1 MPSTT
6 DLRTQPPIAK
16 AELAKVERPESLRQ
30 TVISKF
36 DACPRSFYLYCKYDG
51 GAPAARLDRGI
62 VFHEFV
68 ERAVRMMID
77 TDETSMPPE
86 VAKDLIGSIVTE
98 RKDLVVPEYEQNALR
113 AMAWHW
119 ANATIIDPEEVV
131 GLEQKIELALPG
143 GKVHGTPDF
152 ATITQFGYAQIDDY
166 KTSLAIPSMDE
177 LENGAKS
184 FQGRL
189 YCLLFAFGIPEGES
203 LPLGKGLEEF
213 RFRTVYPRF
222 VTDDGELVS
231 REVIYSRDQLVDFR
245 RTIES
250 HLEKIEH
257 GFATG
262 EFPASPGSHC
272 AECPARAECPIPETV
287 HEIAWIDTLEEA
299 EQALELHLT
308 RDAVQRRLMKSVSAF
323 HESYAQ
329 PIFVGDYSYDRRLE
343 TRRSVDWEAAEAE
356 GRVLP
361 EHIKK
366 IPSTPF
372 RKRKQ
377 TKDER
382 DERNGTG

>member
-1 MPSTT
+1 VTATT

-86 VAKDLIGSIVTE
+86 VAKDLIGSIITE

-222 VTDDGELVS
+222 VTDDG
-231 REVIYSRDQLVDFR
+231 RARQPGG
-245 RTIES
+245 
-250 HLEKIEH
+250 HLLPRS
-257 GFATG
+257 A
-262 EFPASPGSHC
+262 
-272 AECPARAECPIPETV
+272 
-287 HEIAWIDTLEEA
+287 
-299 EQALELHLT
+299 
-308 RDAVQRRLMKSVSAF
+308 RRLPP
-323 HESYAQ
+323 H
-329 PIFVGDYSYDRRLE
+329 DRVALGEDRARL
-343 TRRSVDWEAAEAE
+343 RH
-356 GRVLP
+356 GRVPCLTGIALRRVP
-361 EHIKK
+361 RPCRVPDPRDGPRDRLDRHLGRGRAGVG
-366 IPSTPF
+366 TPP
-372 RKRKQ
+372 
-377 TKDER
+377 DP
-382 DERNGTG
+382 